1 MMRKQEWWGPD
12 VAPYFLKDGMKFA
25 QRAGEE
31 DSTQQILRNTS
42 GSQSA
47 MNQLMLET
55 AETFRREESV
65 GGPLKLLQHLP
76 SLGYELCPREIT
88 AGIAMLGNEYS
99 ILRFRADD
107 TLQFL
112 SVANDYI
119 YVHFWVS

>member
-31 DSTQQILRNTS
+31 DSTQQIQRNTS

-55 AETFRREESV
+55 AETLRREESV
-65 GGPLKLLQHLP
+65 GGSFEALATPP
-76 SLGYELCPREIT
+76 FP
-88 AGIAMLGNEYS
+88 GI
-99 ILRFRADD
+99 
-107 TLQFL
+107 
-112 SVANDYI
+112 
-119 YVHFWVS
+119 